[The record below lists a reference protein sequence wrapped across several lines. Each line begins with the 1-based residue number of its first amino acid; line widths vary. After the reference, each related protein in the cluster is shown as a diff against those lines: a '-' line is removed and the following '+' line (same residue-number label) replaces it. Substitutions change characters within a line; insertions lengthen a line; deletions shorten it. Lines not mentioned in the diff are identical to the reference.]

1 MREKLTLLA
10 IMIMITR
17 LGVTSENL
25 KNQYEIVPP
34 PIKTY
39 FSPKAFPRLEV
50 LINLKLDFLE

>member
-1 MREKLTLLA
+1 
-10 IMIMITR
+10 MITR